1 MTVPNMLF
9 QNKSLMSNPVLIP
22 HESVRIRNQ
31 NNNRNNIGSYK
42 SGRSSTCATEK
53 YLQNYISQQRV
64 APTIASC
71 AKATKS
77 KREKV
82 CITGDSHLKQID
94 KRQFRKVLAKCS
106 ATLNFLLVRMSNN

>member
-1 MTVPNMLF
+1 MLF

-31 NNNRNNIGSYK
+31 INNRNNIGSYK
-42 SGRSSTCATEK
+42 SGKPSICTTEK

-71 AKATKS
+71 AKATKF

-82 CITGDSHLKQID
+82 CIIGDSHLKQID